1 MLGARWWSKIIT
13 NKECIPFPFRPVRN
27 FCGKKAKVWIIQP
40 RTWLQFM
47 LLINNAALKLLFSIW
62 DWVCNHQQEKVGT
75 FISFHIYIL
84 CKNVVNWKPHI
95 FRVGGLIIHA
105 VHFWRKWNFSDF
117 IHILHPIQLFID
129 KRSQKSEINRYV
141 IWRAFLPW
149 VMNKCYHSK
158 WSLK

>member
-1 MLGARWWSKIIT
+1 MLAARRWSKIIT
-13 NKECIPFPFRPVRN
+13 NKECKPFPLGLCVIVVE
-27 FCGKKAKVWIIQP
+27 KKPKSESFQL
-40 RTWLQFM
+40 RTWLPFM
-47 LLINNAALKLLFSIW
+47 LLINNSALKLFFSIW
-62 DWVCNHQQEKVGT
+62 DWVCNHRQEKVGT

-105 VHFWRKWNFSDF
+105 VHFWRKWNFSDL

-129 KRSQKSEINRYV
+129 KRSHKSEINRYV

-149 VMNKCYHSK
+149 VMNKRYHSK
-158 WSLK
+158 RSLK

>member
-1 MLGARWWSKIIT
+1 MLGARRWSKIIT
-13 NKECIPFPFRPVRN
+13 NKECTFPLGLCVIVVE
-27 FCGKKAKVWIIQP
+27 KKPKSESFQL
-40 RTWLQFM
+40 RTWLPFM
-47 LLINNAALKLLFSIW
+47 LLINNSALKLFFSIW
-62 DWVCNHQQEKVGT
+62 DWVCNHRQEKVGT

-84 CKNVVNWKPHI
+84 CKNVVNLKPHI

-105 VHFWRKWNFSDF
+105 VHFLKKWKLSDF

-129 KRSQKSEINRYV
+129 KRSHKREVNRYV

-149 VMNKCYHSK
+149 VNKCCHGK